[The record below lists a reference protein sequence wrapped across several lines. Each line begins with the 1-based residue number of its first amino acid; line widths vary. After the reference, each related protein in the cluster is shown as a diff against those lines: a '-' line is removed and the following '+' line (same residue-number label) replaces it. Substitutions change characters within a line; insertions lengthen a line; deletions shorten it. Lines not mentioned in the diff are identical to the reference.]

1 MKVPRSLQQVLT
13 LLICLSSFV
22 AYAQTDQWV
31 ENKALQKIK
40 LENSRGQ
47 KIKLRDIDLYK
58 GAVFVFLYPECPLS
72 IKYTKTLNELYERFS
87 EEQILFVGI
96 IPGTDYSKTTIE
108 KFKKTYRLKFDLYL
122 DSEYTLSQVLN
133 AKSTPQVILTDPW
146 GGVQY
151 TGAIDDRALSLGQF
165 KDNAN
170 EEYLLLALE
179 KWLMNEP
186 IWPKETKPVGCI
198 IEVPKHP

>member
-1 MKVPRSLQQVLT
+1 MKVPRSLQQLLT
-13 LLICLSSFV
+13 LLICCWSIV
-22 AYAQTDQWV
+22 VIAQNEHWV

-40 LENSRGQ
+40 LENSKGQ
-47 KIKLRDIDLYK
+47 KFKLRDIDLYK

-96 IPGTDYSKTTIE
+96 IPGTDYSKATVE
-108 KFKKTYRLKFDLYL
+108 QFKKTYRLKFDLFL
-122 DSEYTLSQVLN
+122 DTEYELSRVLD
-133 AKSTPQVILTDPW
+133 AKCTPQVFLTDPW

-151 TGAIDDRALSLGQF
+151 NGAIDDRAASLGQF
-165 KDNAN
+165 KDNAS

-186 IWPKETKPVGCI
+186 IWPKATKSVGCI
-198 IEVPKHP
+198 IEVPQKP